1 MQYFE
6 SFPKDM
12 FGEFPSIAV
21 GKEVAVYFLK
31 FFHRQ
36 LSIRTVFEESFVPF
50 LNFGVGEFCVG
61 FQVVQDLWFELTVL
75 FAHVVLVGETS

>member
-21 GKEVAVYFLK
+21 GKEVAINFLK
-31 FFHRQ
+31 FFDRQ
-36 LSIRTVFEESFVPF
+36 LTIGTVFEESFVP
-50 LNFGVGEFCVG
+50 LLYLCLTELCVAPQIIQH
-61 FQVVQDLWFELTVL
+61 FRLQFTVL
-75 FAHVVLVGETS
+75 FSHFLC

>member
-1 MQYFE
+1 MAMQYFE

-12 FGEFPSIAV
+12 FGEFPSVAV

-36 LSIRTVFEESFVPF
+36 LTIRTVFEESFVP
-50 LNFGVGEFCVG
+50 LLYLGLTELSVAP
-61 FQVVQDLWFELTVL
+61 QIVQHFRLQFTVL
-75 FAHVVLVGETS
+75 FSHSLR